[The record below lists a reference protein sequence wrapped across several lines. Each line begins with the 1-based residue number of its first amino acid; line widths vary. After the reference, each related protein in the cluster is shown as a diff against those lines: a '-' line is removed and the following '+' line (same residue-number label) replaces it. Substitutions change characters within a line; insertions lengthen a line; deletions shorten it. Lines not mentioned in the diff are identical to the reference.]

1 MREMILKECG
11 VLAEMPSISS
21 DESLTPRWFVKERY
35 IPMRQGK
42 WSPAY
47 RKTNTYQL
55 EHYLIA
61 KLSDLPLRKL
71 DSFQIQIRINGLAGK
86 GFSES
91 VVRSCIS
98 NTRAIAAMARKQN
111 S

>member
-1 MREMILKECG
+1 MTR
-11 VLAEMPSISS
+11 
-21 DESLTPRWFVKERY
+21 SLQASKIFCLRYRGY

-61 KLSDLPLRKL
+61 KFGELPLRKF
-71 DSFQIQIRINGLAGK
+71 DSI
-86 GFSES
+86 
-91 VVRSCIS
+91 
-98 NTRAIAAMARKQN
+98 
-111 S
+111 